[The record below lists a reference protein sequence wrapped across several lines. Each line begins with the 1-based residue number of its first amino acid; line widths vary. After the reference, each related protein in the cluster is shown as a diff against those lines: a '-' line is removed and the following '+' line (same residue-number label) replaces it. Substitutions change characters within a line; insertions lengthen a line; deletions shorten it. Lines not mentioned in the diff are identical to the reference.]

1 MSNEPASTRNL
12 ATPLNSPPTNGST
25 TNMVAPWCAS
35 RRIFLSVV
43 GTTVAGAPLLACS
56 SAVPEP
62 DNVGQVD
69 AGLASSY
76 PVGSLE
82 AIGNLAVA
90 LGHDEGGF
98 YALTL
103 TCTHQGC
110 NMAVQGAVSG
120 AGIACAC
127 HGATYSVD
135 GTVRGGPAKANLT
148 HFAVKI
154 DPDTGAITIDGNT
167 RVSANVRTPAV

>member
-1 MSNEPASTRNL
+1 
-12 ATPLNSPPTNGST
+12 
-25 TNMVAPWCAS
+25 MVPHWCAS

-62 DNVGQVD
+62 ENIGQVD

-90 LGHDEGGF
+90 LGHDAGGF

-127 HGATYSVD
+127 HGATYTVN
-135 GTVRGGPAKANLT
+135 GTVRGGPAKADLT

-154 DPDTGAITIDGNT
+154 DPATGAITIDGTT
-167 RVSANVRTPAV
+167 RVSASARTPAV